1 MIMSGIQ
8 NNNPK
13 KKSIKKKKKYMNR
26 QTDRQTRTTTFN
38 ISNLAILSHKSN
50 GKQTPYKSHMQKR
63 DNED

>member
-1 MIMSGIQ
+1 MSGTQ

-13 KKSIKKKKKYMNR
+13 KKIYTMNR
-26 QTDRQTRTTTFN
+26 QTDKQTATTTFS